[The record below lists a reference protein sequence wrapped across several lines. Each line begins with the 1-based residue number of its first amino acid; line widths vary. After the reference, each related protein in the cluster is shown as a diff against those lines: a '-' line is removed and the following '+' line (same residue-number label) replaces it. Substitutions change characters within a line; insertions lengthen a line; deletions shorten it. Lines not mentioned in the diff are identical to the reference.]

1 MYCYDC
7 CEIEH
12 QFFSDDQFLLLCK
25 CMNKNCY
32 LNNKPS
38 FCIISEDQASV
49 VNEQRENKRTNP

>member
-1 MYCYDC
+1 MYWCDC

-12 QFFSDDQFLLLCK
+12 QFFPDEEFLLLCK
-25 CMNKNCY
+25 YMNKNCY

>member
-1 MYCYDC
+1 MYCCDC

-12 QFFSDDQFLLLCK
+12 QFFPDDQFLLLCK
-25 CMNKNCY
+25 YMNKNCY

-49 VNEQRENKRTNP
+49 VNEQKRK